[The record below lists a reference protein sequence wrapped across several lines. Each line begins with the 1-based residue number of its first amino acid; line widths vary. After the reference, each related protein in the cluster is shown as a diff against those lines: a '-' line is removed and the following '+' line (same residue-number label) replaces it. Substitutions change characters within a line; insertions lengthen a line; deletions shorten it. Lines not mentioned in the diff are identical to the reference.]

1 MTQNKEKR
9 YFKMKPIIISVIMF
23 VALIAV
29 SCAEQDSL
37 EAKKAALTEAKAN
50 MKSLQKEI
58 KALEEEIIQ
67 EEPDFGK
74 SAVKTT
80 LVTTVP
86 AERIPFEH
94 KVDIRGNVLS
104 RTNVNISS
112 EMMGQ
117 LLEVHVVEGQK
128 VNEGDL
134 IAEIDSENLRK
145 NIKELN
151 TQIEYAKTIY
161 EKRARLWDKNIGTE
175 VEYLQAKNTKESLE
189 NQLETLMTQLDKT
202 TIEAPF
208 SGTIE
213 NVPVK
218 NGELMQPGQPVAFL
232 VSNNNMYIRAEVSED
247 FIGSFNVGD
256 EVEVTFPSLKKTV
269 KTKINAIGNVI
280 NPASRTFTIEV
291 NLPDELD
298 YLKTNLVAILK
309 MTDYRSA
316 DAVVIPSRII
326 QEDTEGNFIY
336 TVQNQQARKVH
347 VQLGYSYDNKTE
359 VLLGLMG
366 GETIIDKGNRSVA
379 DGTVVSIQ
387 N

>member
-9 YFKMKPIIISVIMF
+9 YFKMKARIISAMML

-58 KALEEEIIQ
+58 KALEEEIIKV
-67 EEPDFGK
+67 EPDFGK
-74 SAVKTT
+74 SAVKST

-117 LLEVHVVEGQK
+117 LLQVHVVEGQK
-128 VNEGDL
+128 VNKGDL

-151 TQIEYAKTIY
+151 TQIEYATTIY
-161 EKRARLWDKNIGTE
+161 QKRARLWDKNIGTE

-189 NQLETLMTQLDKT
+189 NQLETLMTQLDKS

-218 NGELMQPGQPVAFL
+218 SGELMQPGQPVAFL

-280 NPASRTFTIEV
+280 NPASRTFTVEV
-291 NLPDELD
+291 NLPDELE
-298 YLKTNLVAILK
+298 YLKTNLVAILRL
-309 MTDYRSA
+309 TDYRSA

-347 VQLGYSYDNKTE
+347 VQLGYSYDNQTE